1 VNTFNTRIQEMPDA
15 ILASAMNLRPRQ
27 MFQVAAE
34 DKEPVKV
41 SFADVSH

>member
-1 VNTFNTRIQEMPDA
+1 VRIQEMPDA
-15 ILASAMNLRPRQ
+15 VLAGMMNLHARQ